1 MSESATFLQIVA
13 PLRAEFAIDPATGAL
28 CGRRRGVLARLVIGL
43 SVLGCAQ
50 GVTMLTPAATLGG
63 LPDRATGLP

>member
-1 MSESATFLQIVA
+1 MSESATFLEIVA
-13 PLRAEFAIDPATGAL
+13 PLRAEFAIDPETGSL
-28 CGRRRGVLARLVIGL
+28 CRRRRGVLARLVLGL

-63 LPDRATGLP
+63 LVDDAWPS

>member
-1 MSESATFLQIVA
+1 MSESATFLEIVA
-13 PLRAEFAIDPATGAL
+13 PLRAEFTIDPVTGCL
-28 CGRRRGVLARLVIGL
+28 RGRRRGVLARLVIGL

>member
-1 MSESATFLQIVA
+1 MSESATFLEIVA
-13 PLRAEFAIDPATGAL
+13 PLRAEFAIDPATGAF

-63 LPDRATGLP
+63 LPDRAAGLP